1 MDKKWT
7 SHLVVSTESGL
18 TVYKFK
24 KEKRYDNLYDIFE
37 LGKDILTAIET
48 GIIPYPGKK
57 TEKQIEN
64 DNMTFNEWK
73 KEHGATQTSYWAAQP
88 KAGVMPQLGLTQG
101 MNNVVFGVWRK
112 NRKALEGSWQEN
124 QLYVRVDVEG
134 TRTPPGPKNRG
145 KIVSTQ
151 RTLQSLL
158 GLTGSVYGCMRMK
171 NKREEDTCT
180 YTKRPYSHGQMMM
193 HADCETMNKK
203 CLLSHA
209 SNTLTQAVTTE
220 QWNNV
225 WPSLVNGK
233 DGDADPPY
241 RKKTTPKPRS
251 PEALKPTKQNP
262 TNPKPTKQKPKSP
275 KPQATPKEAPRRS
288 PRTPKS
294 RFPKS

>member
-1 MDKKWT
+1 MDKNGKWT
-7 SHLVVSTESGL
+7 PHLVVSTESGL

-24 KEKRYDNLYDIFE
+24 KEKNNLYDIFE
-37 LGKDILTAIET
+37 LGKAILTAIKK
-48 GIIPYPGKK
+48 GIIPYPGKT
-57 TEKQIEN
+57 TEKHIEK
-64 DNMTFNEWK
+64 FNGWK

-88 KAGVMPQLGLTQG
+88 KAGVMPQLGLTQV

-112 NRKALEGSWQEN
+112 NRKAKEGTRQEN

-251 PEALKPTKQNP
+251 SEALKPT
-262 TNPKPTKQKPKSP
+262 NPKPKQTQPKQKPKSP
-275 KPQATPKEAPRRS
+275 RPQATPKEAPRRS
-288 PRTPKS
+288 ARTHNK
-294 RFPKS
+294 RFP